1 MSNYL
6 EVARI
11 GKNEWWR
18 YLISFPAI
26 LVIWF
31 IVGSIP
37 VILLITSVSMDGD
50 PATSF
55 SGAGF
60 AGVPVVLEFLI
71 TMSSFIPLLVA
82 TLLAIRFIHARP
94 LKTLVTGETQIR
106 WRRIFAGAGAWL
118 LIAALLSVIESIL
131 YPGRY
136 VLTFQPVTLLIF
148 AVSALILIPIQTSA
162 EELFFRGYL
171 LQWMGL
177 RLKNQWLLALVNG
190 ALFFLPHAANPEMAD
205 GSLLIG
211 LGYSVIGFFFT
222 LITLQDNGMELALGM
237 HASNNLFAALFANY
251 TITALPSPS
260 LFTVQI
266 LDPVYSLISLVIG
279 QIVFYVIFFYPTRS
293 ETAKPLH

>member
-6 EVARI
+6 EGARL

-26 LVIWF
+26 LVTWF

-37 VILLITSVSMDGD
+37 VILLMTSVSMDGD

-82 TLLAIRFIHARP
+82 TLLAIRIIHARP
-94 LKTLVTGETQIR
+94 LKTLVTGEAQIR
-106 WRRIFAGAGAWL
+106 WPRILAGAGAWL
-118 LIAALLSVIESIL
+118 LIVALLSVVESFL

-136 VLTFQPVTLLIF
+136 VLTFQPVALLIF
-148 AVSALILIPIQTSA
+148 AFFALILIPIQTSA

-171 LQWMGL
+171 LQWIGL
-177 RLKNQWLLALVNG
+177 RLKNRWLLALING
-190 ALFFLPHAANPEMAD
+190 ALFFLPHAVNPEMAAS
-205 GSLLIG
+205 SLLIG
-211 LGYSVIGFFFT
+211 LGYFVMGFFFT

-237 HASNNLFAALFANY
+237 HVSNNLFAALFANY

-279 QIVFYVIFFYPTRS
+279 QIVFYMIFFYATRS
-293 ETAKPLH
+293 GTAKPLH